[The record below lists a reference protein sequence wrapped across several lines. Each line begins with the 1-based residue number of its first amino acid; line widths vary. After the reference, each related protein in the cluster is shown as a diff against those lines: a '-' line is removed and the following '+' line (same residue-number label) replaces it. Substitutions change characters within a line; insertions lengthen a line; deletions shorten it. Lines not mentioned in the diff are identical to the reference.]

1 MSQFPCSIET
11 TTTHSSVRA
20 ADILLSYGRR
30 DDILVLANGEKVNP
44 IPLEQHVQG
53 DPRLKGVLLIGNGRI
68 QSALI
73 VEPRENLAEAER
85 VQLLASLN
93 ARIEEANELTPS
105 PGRVRRG
112 MVICASPDKPFARTG
127 KGTIVKKLTEDA
139 YKNEIEHLYSSS
151 SKEDRLVTVNLR
163 SSTKAVYDS
172 AAVISFLRQI
182 IAVSFPQES
191 TIGDDEDFVAHGL
204 DSIQTLEI
212 TANLKRNL
220 QGLTQASVSWITPRI
235 IFRHSTLRGLAH
247 ILTGFLNDGVKPV
260 EDSEASRSSAVED
273 MVARYVKDL
282 PSKSPATTIDS
293 AETSSL
299 GMTVAVIGSTG
310 YVGSQLVVN
319 LLSNPVVSHIYC
331 LDRSSDAAARLT
343 ASLKE
348 IDVDINTSK
357 LAFLKVEI
365 GAPRLGLDQQQYEQ
379 IAKEVDV
386 IVYNAWRL
394 DFGLAIHSFEPFL
407 HAARELV
414 NLSVTGQRS
423 PRIVFVSSLS
433 SVEGLV
439 TMGSTVPEAVV
450 EDPLAAM

>member
-1 MSQFPCSIET
+1 M
-11 TTTHSSVRA
+11 
-20 ADILLSYGRR
+20 
-30 DDILVLANGEKVNP
+30 LANGEKFNP

-53 DPRLKGVLLIGNGRI
+53 DPRLKGVLLIGNGRV

-73 VEPRENLAEAER
+73 VEPREDLDEAER

-105 PGRVRRG
+105 QGRVRRG

-127 KGTIVKKLTEDA
+127 KGTVVRKLTEDA
-139 YKNEIEHLYSSS
+139 YKNEIEHLYSRSS
-151 SKEDRLVTVNLR
+151 QEDRLVTVTLK
-163 SSTKAVYDS
+163 SSTKTVYDS
-172 AAVISFLRQI
+172 SVVISFLRQI
-182 IAVSFPQES
+182 MAVSFPQES
-191 TIGDDEDFVAHGL
+191 TIGDDDDFIAHGL

-220 QGLTQASVSWITPRI
+220 QGLTQASASWITPRM
-235 IFRHSTLRGLAH
+235 IFRHSTLRGLSNV
-247 ILTGFLNDGVKPV
+247 LTGFLNDGVKPV
-260 EDSEASRSSAVED
+260 EDSGAYRSSAVED
-273 MVARYVKDL
+273 AVARYVKDL
-282 PSKSPATTIDS
+282 PDRSPATTNDS
-293 AETSSL
+293 AKASNS
-299 GMTVAVIGSTG
+299 GVTVAVNGSTG
-310 YVGSQLVVN
+310 YVGSQLVAN
-319 LLSNPVVSHIYC
+319 LLSNPIVSHIYC
-331 LDRSSDAAARLT
+331 LDRGSDASARLA

-348 IDVDINTSK
+348 FGVDINTSK

-365 GAPRLGLDQQQYEQ
+365 GAPRLGLDQQQYDQ
-379 IAKEVDV
+379 VAKEVDV

-414 NLSVTGQRS
+414 NLSATGQRS

-439 TMGSTVPEAVV
+439 TTKSTVPEAVV